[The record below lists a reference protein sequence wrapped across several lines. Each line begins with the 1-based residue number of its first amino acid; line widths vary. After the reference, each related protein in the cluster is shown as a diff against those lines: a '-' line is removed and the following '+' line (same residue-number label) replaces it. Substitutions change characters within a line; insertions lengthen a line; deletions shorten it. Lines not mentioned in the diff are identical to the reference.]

1 MVQGV
6 CIDVAYALLCAK
18 QIILY
23 TFSLSGARLIVL
35 RHQNVARCTDVGL
48 VGLGEFRYFG
58 CRKCTRVPA
67 HRKTRQI
74 HLIALHFLFRRS

>member
-6 CIDVAYALLCAK
+6 CIDVTYALLCAK

-23 TFSLSGARLIVL
+23 SFSDFSLIVL

-48 VGLGEFRYFG
+48 GLGEFRYFG
-58 CRKCTRVPA
+58 CRKCTRVG
-67 HRKTRQI
+67 
-74 HLIALHFLFRRS
+74 